1 MAVGEQQN
9 DGRKTMPKPDW
20 IERPR
25 TRFRQCRP
33 VPFWRAAVALLLFCL
48 PQAAGADMIAEGRA
62 IVAEHCTRCHV
73 VPEINPKGGIEST
86 PSFKGMKH
94 LADWRRRFEVFY
106 TLPPHPALVSVAGIS
121 EERDKSRP
129 AFVQEIKLSVDDI
142 DRILAYVDTIEK

>member
-1 MAVGEQQN
+1 
-9 DGRKTMPKPDW
+9 MPKPHW
-20 IERPR
+20 IEGPR
-25 TRFRQCRP
+25 TKFRQCRP

-48 PQAAGADMIAEGRA
+48 PHIASANVIAEGRA

-94 LADWRRRFEVFY
+94 LADWRRRFEVFF

-129 AFVQEIKLSVDDI
+129 AFVKEIKLSVDDI
-142 DRILAYVDTIEK
+142 DRILSYVDTIKK

>member
-1 MAVGEQQN
+1 
-9 DGRKTMPKPDW
+9 MPKPHW
-20 IERPR
+20 IEVPR
-25 TRFRQCRP
+25 TKFWQCRP
-33 VPFWRAAVALLLFCL
+33 IPFWCAAVALLMFCV
-48 PQAAGADMIAEGRA
+48 PQTAGADIIAEGRA

-73 VPEINPKGGIEST
+73 VSEINPKGGIEST

-94 LADWRRRFEVFY
+94 LADWRRRFEVFF

-142 DRILAYVDTIEK
+142 DRILSYVDTIKK

>member
-1 MAVGEQQN
+1 
-9 DGRKTMPKPDW
+9 MPKLDW

-25 TRFRQCRP
+25 SRFRQSLP
-33 VPFWRAAVALLLFCL
+33 VSVWRAALALLLFCL
-48 PQAAGADMIAEGRA
+48 PQTAGADMIAEGRA

-94 LADWRRRFEVFY
+94 LADWRRRFEVFF
-106 TLPPHPALVSVAGIS
+106 TLPPHPAMVSVVGIS

>member
-1 MAVGEQQN
+1 
-9 DGRKTMPKPDW
+9 MPKPDW

-25 TRFRQCRP
+25 TRFRGCFP
-33 VPFWRAAVALLLFCL
+33 LPFWCAAFAPLLFCL
-48 PQAAGADMIAEGRA
+48 PQSAGADMIAEGRA

-94 LADWRRRFEVFY
+94 LADWRHRFEVFF
-106 TLPPHPALVSVAGIS
+106 TLPPHPAVVSVAGIS

-129 AFVQEIKLSVDDI
+129 TFVQEIKLSVDDI

>member
-1 MAVGEQQN
+1 
-9 DGRKTMPKPDW
+9 MPKPHW
-20 IERPR
+20 VEGPR
-25 TRFRQCRP
+25 RRFRQCRWEQ
-33 VPFWRAAVALLLFCL
+33 FWRAAFALLLFCL
-48 PQAAGADMIAEGRA
+48 PQTAGADMIAEGRA

-94 LADWRRRFEVFY
+94 LADWRRRFEVFF

-142 DRILAYVDTIEK
+142 DRILSYVDTIKK

>member
-1 MAVGEQQN
+1 
-9 DGRKTMPKPDW
+9 MPKPDW
-20 IERPR
+20 IKRPR
-25 TRFRQCRP
+25 KWFRQCLP
-33 VPFWRAAVALLLFCL
+33 VPFWRGTFVLLLFCA
-48 PQAAGADMIAEGRA
+48 PQAAGADMIADGRA

-73 VPEINPKGGIEST
+73 VAGINPKGGIEST

-94 LADWRRRFEVFY
+94 LADWRRRFEVFF

>member
-1 MAVGEQQN
+1 
-9 DGRKTMPKPDW
+9 MPKPDW

-33 VPFWRAAVALLLFCL
+33 VPFWRAAVVLLFCL
-48 PQAAGADMIAEGRA
+48 PQTAGADAIAEGRE

-94 LADWRRRFEVFY
+94 LADWRRRFEVFF
-106 TLPPHPALVSVAGIS
+106 TLPPHPALGNC
-121 EERDKSRP
+121 RWD
-129 AFVQEIKLSVDDI
+129 Q
-142 DRILAYVDTIEK
+142 

>member
-1 MAVGEQQN
+1 
-9 DGRKTMPKPDW
+9 MPKPGW

-25 TRFRQCRP
+25 TRFRQCGP
-33 VPFWRAAVALLLFCL
+33 VPFWRAAVALLLFYL
-48 PQAAGADMIAEGRA
+48 PQTAGAEMIAEGRA

-73 VPEINPKGGIEST
+73 VPAINPKGGIEST

-94 LADWRRRFEVFY
+94 LADWRRRFEVFF
-106 TLPPHPALVSVAGIS
+106 TLPPHPALVSVVGIS